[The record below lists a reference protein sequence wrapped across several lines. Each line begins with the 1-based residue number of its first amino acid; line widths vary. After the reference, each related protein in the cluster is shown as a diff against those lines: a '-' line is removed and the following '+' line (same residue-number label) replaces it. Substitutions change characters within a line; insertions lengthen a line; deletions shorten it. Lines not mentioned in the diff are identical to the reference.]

1 MNTLI
6 LHNIHVFLASSNELE
21 EDRKEITELINQL
34 NEVIYEPE
42 GIRIK
47 LDKWE
52 RQNPAFKGERSQNE
66 YDGLVRNSKL
76 FIVLFHHFAN
86 RYTLEEFNVAQETC
100 MCKGFP
106 HICIYYKALLPGD
119 KEEESLLAFKKR
131 VTEQLEYF
139 TIPPYAHIDTLR
151 YSVMMQLAHL
161 HNNNDLKAEI
171 KGSQLMLGKVRIG
184 NLDNISFSGNNAEVI
199 RIKQEIEENATLL
212 EEEKVEICKLQERIS
227 KCHKKIE
234 RYKDDEEALADYQED
249 LSDFEEKLKIEQ
261 NKYTQLQIKQ
271 NNLKKQLEEQNN
283 RLLDIAIQ
291 ISQISSQ
298 NTSEL
303 LKQASQLFE
312 KGDSQGAAALLN
324 LKKIEPD
331 INRSLQEY
339 QQAQALVDTT
349 KKALET
355 NIEVLLLSAKSTL
368 ADLKNPDR
376 FNDACKTREKALE
389 IARICSEHKTH
400 AHYVYKYA
408 RFLDKNHKSKRALF
422 YYKCAIQLYAA
433 LLSENQDDDLE
444 ILEIIARCHN
454 LMGNIYNRRG
464 DFTEAEKRYL
474 MLLEMYQQL
483 HSKAPAYDFDC
494 KQLLVKSNLGVLY
507 YKYANKEK
515 GQQLIEEAVNYYDQ
529 LPEEKKIKY
538 RSDVA
543 HCWIN
548 LGCFYKEDTRRHRK
562 ARTFLQK
569 ALDCYLQLHAQNP
582 SKYASK
588 VADCYHNLGNLRTD
602 NDWIH
607 GETSLLKAL
616 EIRYALAETKPE
628 IHLPEVASTLRSL
641 GWYYQNQALKIE
653 KQKEKAT
660 IESTI
665 KELKEKAILNYKKS
679 VSIRKLLESD
689 ELQEMQKSFGV
700 YTPIIAYTQDT
711 IAQLYIET
719 GQYKEAI
726 EQYTDSIKYNEKL
739 AEANTAYYLSIIE
752 AERQIGFINEV
763 AFNNWEE
770 ALHRYH
776 SALNIAKQYFASHE
790 EIIACL
796 KLQINNIKQKQISIP
811 SLSSSFL
818 NYVRN
823 N

>member
-1 MNTLI
+1 MNTFI
-6 LHNIHVFLASSNELE
+6 LHDIHVFLASSKELE

-34 NEVIYEPE
+34 NKVVYEPE
-42 GIRIK
+42 GIRIT

-52 RQNPAFKGERSQNE
+52 QQDPAYKGERSQNE

-76 FIVLFHHFAN
+76 FIALFHHFAN
-86 RYTLEEFNVAQETC
+86 RYTLEEFDVAKETC
-100 MCKGFP
+100 MCNGFP
-106 HICIYYKALLPGD
+106 HICIYYKALLQED
-119 KEEESLLAFKKR
+119 KEEESLLAFKKQ

-139 TIPPYAHIDTLR
+139 TSPPYAHIDTLR

-184 NLDNISFSGNNAEVI
+184 NLDNISFSGNNAEII
-199 RIKQEIEENATLL
+199 RLKQEIEENETLL
-212 EEEKVEICKLQERIS
+212 EEVKAKIGKQQESIS
-227 KCHKKIE
+227 NCHKLIE
-234 RYKDDEEALADYQED
+234 CCKDNEES
-249 LSDFEEKLKIEQ
+249 LSYCQKHLSGLEEELKSDQ
-261 NKYTQLQIKQ
+261 NKHTQLQIKQ

-298 NTSEL
+298 HTSEL

-324 LKKIEPD
+324 FKKIEPG
-331 INRSLQEY
+331 INRNLQEHL
-339 QQAQALVDTT
+339 QAQALVNAT
-349 KKALET
+349 KNALET

-368 ADLKNPDR
+368 ADLSNPDR

-389 IARICSEHKTH
+389 ISQICSNPKTH

-408 RFLDKNHKSKRALF
+408 RFLDKNHKSKRALS
-422 YYKCAIQLYAA
+422 YYKSAIELHAV
-433 LLSENQDDDLE
+433 LLSENQKDLE
-444 ILEIIARCHN
+444 ILEIVARCHN

-464 DFTEAEKRYL
+464 EFTKAEKRYL

-483 HSKAPAYDFDC
+483 HTTAPTYDFDC

-507 YKYANKEK
+507 YKFADKEK

-548 LGCFYKEDTRRHRK
+548 LGCFYKEDTRRDRK
-562 ARTFLQK
+562 ARSFLQK
-569 ALDCYLQLHAQNP
+569 ALDCYLQLYAQNP

-602 NDWIH
+602 NDWGD

-616 EIRYALAETKPE
+616 EIRNKLAETKPE
-628 IHLPEVASTLRSL
+628 IYLPEVASTLRSL

-653 KQKEKAT
+653 KQKDKAKV
-660 IESTI
+660 ELTI
-665 KELKEKAILNYKKS
+665 KELKEKAILNYQKS
-679 VSIRKLLESD
+679 LSIRKLLESD

-700 YTPIIAYTQDT
+700 YTPIIACTQDT
-711 IAQLYIET
+711 IGKLYIET

-726 EQYTDSIKYNEKL
+726 EQYTDSIKYYKKL
-739 AEANTAYYLSIIE
+739 VEDNMAYYLSIME
-752 AERQIGFINEV
+752 AERQIGFINEI
-763 AFNNWEE
+763 AFNNLQE
-770 ALHRYH
+770 ALQRYH
-776 SALNIAKQYFASHE
+776 SALSIAEQHFSSHTEAITWLKQ
-790 EIIACL
+790 
-796 KLQINNIKQKQISIP
+796 QINNIKHKQINIP
-811 SLSSSFL
+811 TIPANLL
-818 NYVRN
+818 NYARSN
-823 N
+823 